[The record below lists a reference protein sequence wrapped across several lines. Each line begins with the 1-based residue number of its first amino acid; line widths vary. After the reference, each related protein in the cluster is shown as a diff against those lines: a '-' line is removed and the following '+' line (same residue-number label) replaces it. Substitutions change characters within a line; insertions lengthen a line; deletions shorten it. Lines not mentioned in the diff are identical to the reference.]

1 MKRRSAFLV
10 EECYQVSSGS
20 VYRTRLL
27 GHSGVICAVRAREV
41 QGQVRHY
48 GCPQSAFKQDCSSI
62 LVPEVLEFCP
72 ENCDRERHHF
82 RIAD

>member
-1 MKRRSAFLV
+1 MQQTKPKSRKTIRRVLYLYNCIELNV
-10 EECYQVSSGS
+10 K
-20 VYRTRLL
+20 
-27 GHSGVICAVRAREV
+27 AREL

-62 LVPEVLEFCP
+62 RVPEVLEFCP
-72 ENCDRERHHF
+72 ENCDRERHHS